1 MIRLLILFAFAIG
14 LAEFAMAA
22 GEGDAKRAAVL
33 ADIRAMVEGAA
44 GDTALVVA
52 VTDRDRTLLVA
63 SHGFADIDRRIVATQ
78 DTRFAIGSISKSF
91 AAVALMQMAD
101 EGRFDPEA
109 PIARYVPEFRPRS
122 DHAPITGHALMS
134 HSSGLPNYLAYAA
147 SMRFLATALQDFAP
161 RYAPGDHFW
170 YSNSGYQLLG
180 YAAEAIDRRPYPLVL
195 QRRILDPLGM
205 TATMPQIDERLRGR
219 MANSYERTPDGRLA
233 VTPWFDHVAADG
245 AIVSTAPDMT
255 AYARMLLA
263 RGKTSKGRLIS
274 ESAFTRIATPV
285 RDDYG
290 YGFDIAD
297 KGERL
302 FHTGSIAG
310 FQAYFSVHLGQG
322 LGIVILGNGPAD
334 RLLRERIVA
343 RLFGT
348 SPAPQPEL
356 SWRDPASFAG
366 GYIGSNG
373 KALRFRTGSAGELL
387 VDEGGETLAL
397 ARIGREGWGAY
408 VTPKGPRTFLFFRD
422 ASGAVSEVSDG
433 DATYVREG
441 LALPAAPP
449 PAYRALVG
457 RYAAHG
463 EEGPSVR
470 IYTRGAALV
479 MSYADSALATP
490 LVEDGAGRFRF
501 EKPAYAPEWLRFDT
515 MVEGKAQRLVFSGAA
530 LYRIDL
536 P

>member
-1 MIRLLILFAFAIG
+1 MIRLIVLLVFAIG
-14 LAEFAMAA
+14 FVDSVTAA
-22 GEGDAKRAAVL
+22 GEGDAQRAAAL
-33 ADIRAMVEGAA
+33 ADIGSMVESATGE
-44 GDTALVVA
+44 TALVVA
-52 VTDRDRTLLVA
+52 VTDRDRTLMVA
-63 SHGFADIDRRIVATQ
+63 THGFADIDRRIAAKQ

-91 AAVALMQMAD
+91 AAVALMQIAD
-101 EGRFDPEA
+101 EGRFDPDA
-109 PIARYVPEFRPRS
+109 PIARYVPEFRPQGS
-122 DHAPITGHALMS
+122 HAPITGHSLMS
-134 HSSGLPNYLAYAA
+134 HSSGLPNYLAYVA
-147 SMRFLATALQDFAP
+147 SMRFLATALQDFEP
-161 RYAPGDHFW
+161 PYAPGEHFW

-180 YAAEAIDRRPYPLVL
+180 YAAEAIDRLPFPLVL

-205 TATMPQIDERLRGR
+205 AATTPQIDERLRGR

-233 VTPWFDHVAADG
+233 AAPWFDHVAADG
-245 AIVSTAPDMT
+245 AIVSTAPDMMS
-255 AYARMLLA
+255 YARMLLS
-263 RGKTSKGRLIS
+263 RGKTANGRMLS
-274 ESAFTRIATPV
+274 ESAFARITTPV

-334 RLLRERIVA
+334 RALRERIVA

-348 SPAPQPEL
+348 PPVPQPDL
-356 SWRDPASFAG
+356 TWRDSASFAG
-366 GYIGSNG
+366 SFIGANG
-373 KALRFRTGSAGELL
+373 NVLRFRTGMAEDLL
-387 VDEGGETLAL
+387 LDEGGEVLAL

-433 DATYVREG
+433 GATYVHEG
-441 LALPAAPP
+441 LALPATPP
-449 PAYRALVG
+449 TTYRALVG

-470 IYTRGAALV
+470 IYTRGAALAI
-479 MSYADSALATP
+479 SYADSALATP
-490 LVEDGAGRFRF
+490 LVEDGAGVFRF
-501 EKPAYAPEWLRFDT
+501 EKPTYAPEWLRFDT
-515 MVEGKAQRLVFSGAA
+515 IVDGKAQRLIFSGAA
-530 LYRIDL
+530 LYRVDL

>member
-1 MIRLLILFAFAIG
+1 MIRLLILFVVAIG
-14 LAEFAMAA
+14 LTDPAIAA
-22 GEGDAKRAAVL
+22 GEGEARRAAAL

-52 VTDRDRTLLVA
+52 VTDRDRTLMVA
-63 SHGFADIDRRIVATQ
+63 SHGYADIDRRIAATQ

-101 EGRFDPEA
+101 EGTFDPDA
-109 PIARYVPEFRPRS
+109 PIARYVPEFRSKSR
-122 DHAPITGHALMS
+122 HAPITGHALLS
-134 HSSGLPNYLAYAA
+134 HSSGLPNYLAYVA
-147 SMRFLATALQDFAP
+147 SMRFLATALQDFEP
-161 RYAPGDHFW
+161 CSAPGEHFW

-180 YAAEAIDRRPYPLVL
+180 YAAEAIDRRPFPLVL

-205 TATMPQIDERLRGR
+205 AATAPQIDERLRGR
-219 MANSYERTPDGRLA
+219 IANSYERTADGRLA
-233 VTPWFDHVAADG
+233 AAPWFDHVAADG
-245 AIVSTAPDMT
+245 AIVSTAPDMM

-263 RGKTSKGRLIS
+263 RGKTTKGRMLS
-274 ESAFTRIATPV
+274 EHSFARIMTPV

-322 LGIVILGNGPAD
+322 LGVVILGNGPAD
-334 RLLRERIVA
+334 RTLRERIVA
-343 RLFGT
+343 RLFGA
-348 SPAPQPEL
+348 SPTPQPDL
-356 SWRDPASFAG
+356 SWRDPTSFV
-366 GYIGSNG
+366 GSFVGANG
-373 KALRFRTGSAGELL
+373 QKLRFRAGEADGLL
-387 VDEGGETLAL
+387 LDESGETLAL
-397 ARIGREGWGAY
+397 ARIGREAWGAY
-408 VTPKGPRTFLFFRD
+408 LTPKGPRTFLFFRD
-422 ASGAVSEVSDG
+422 ASGAVSDVSDG
-433 DATYVREG
+433 AATYVREG

-490 LVEDGAGRFRF
+490 LVEDGTGRFRF

-515 MVEGKAQRLVFSGAA
+515 IADGKAQRLSFSGAA